1 MAESVIASSARLEEL
16 TAGFLREH
24 RPRGLAGVAAGVV
37 RDGELAWSAGCGLA
51 DVAAGRAPDETTLL
65 RIASITKTFTGTA
78 IMQLAGS
85 GGLHLDDPAVRH
97 LPELRAIGSPFGP
110 VETLTIR
117 RMLSHESGLQ
127 GEPPDTDWAGPA
139 YEASAARNLARV
151 AEVGLKVPPNSQSK
165 YSNLGYQML
174 GEIVTRVSGTPYPD
188 YLRQAILEP
197 LGLSSTGFEPLP
209 AALAMRRATGYRC
222 EPFTD
227 VLVPAAVVP
236 AVQAE
241 GGLLSSVAD
250 LARWL
255 VFQLSAYPAGAE
267 AGVGADGVGADGAGA
282 EKVLPAAQLRAMH
295 TPRYLA
301 DPDWTRAWGISWFAT
316 RKDGVVWIQHDGG
329 LPGFTSTACF
339 DRARPLGAIVLANG
353 IAPTAELAF
362 ALATAAGE
370 EAPGRPAAG
379 QAVPVPAAVKPLL
392 GLYSRQELG
401 VTLRLEWRDGAL
413 VLTDPDFPAYHPEL
427 TPAGDDDTFTVG
439 PGFRESGEKAVF
451 RRRADGQ
458 VTALFL
464 AAMTLIRLDTVP
476 ADR

>member
-1 MAESVIASSARLEEL
+1 MAESVIASPARLEEL

-51 DVAAGRAPDETTLL
+51 DVAAGRAPEETTLL
-65 RIASITKTFTGTA
+65 RVASITKTFTGTA

-110 VETLTIR
+110 VEALTIGR
-117 RMLSHESGLQ
+117 LLSHESGLQ
-127 GEPPDTDWAGPA
+127 GEPPGTDWAGPA
-139 YEASAARNLARV
+139 YEGSAARNLARA

-165 YSNLGYQML
+165 YSNLGYQLL
-174 GEIVTRVSGTPYPD
+174 GEIVARVSGTPYPD
-188 YLRQAILEP
+188 YLRQAILGP

-209 AALAMRRATGYRC
+209 AALAARRATGYRC

-241 GGLLSSVAD
+241 GGLWSSVAD

-255 VFQLSAYPAGAE
+255 AFQLSAYPAGAE
-267 AGVGADGVGADGAGA
+267 AGGAGA

-301 DPDWTRAWGISWFAT
+301 DPDWARAWGISWFAT
-316 RKDGVVWIQHDGG
+316 RRDGVVWVQHDGG
-329 LPGFTSTACF
+329 LPGFTSTVCF
-339 DRARPLGAIVLANG
+339 DRERPLGAIVLANG

-362 ALATAAGE
+362 ALAAAAGE
-370 EAPGRPAAG
+370 ETPGRPAAG
-379 QAVPVPAAVKPLL
+379 QAVPVPAAVQPLL
-392 GLYSRQELG
+392 GLYSLPELG

-413 VLTDPDFPAYHPEL
+413 VLTDPGVPAYRPEL
-427 TPAGDDDTFTVG
+427 TPAGDQDTFTVG

-458 VTALFL
+458 VTAMFL
-464 AAMTLIRLDTVP
+464 AAMTLTRLDTVP
-476 ADR
+476 ADGVQPPPA

>member
-1 MAESVIASSARLEEL
+1 VAEAGIASSARLEEL

-37 RDGELAWSAGCGLA
+37 WDGELAWSAGCGRA

-65 RIASITKTFTGTA
+65 AIASVTKTFTGTA
-78 IMQLAGS
+78 IMQLAGT

-127 GEPPDTDWAGPA
+127 GEPPGTDWAGPA
-139 YEASAARNLARV
+139 YDGSAARNLARA
-151 AEVGLKVPPNSQSK
+151 AEFGLKVPPNSQSK
-165 YSNLGYQML
+165 YSNLGYQLL
-174 GEIVTRVSGTPYPD
+174 GEIVARVSGTPYPD
-188 YLRQAILEP
+188 YLRQAVLEP

-209 AALAMRRATGYRC
+209 AALAARRATGYRC

-236 AVQAE
+236 PVQAE
-241 GGLLSSVAD
+241 GGLWSSVAD

-255 VFQLSAYPAGAE
+255 SFQLSAYPVGAE
-267 AGVGADGVGADGAGA
+267 AAGVAGAARAGAG
-282 EKVLPAAQLRAMH
+282 KVLPAAQLRAMH

-301 DPDWTRAWGISWFAT
+301 DPDWARAWGISWFAT

-329 LPGFTSTACF
+329 LPGFTSTVCF

-362 ALATAAGE
+362 ALASAVGE
-370 EAPGRPAAG
+370 ETPGRPAAG
-379 QAVPVPAAVKPLL
+379 QAVPVPAAVQPLL
-392 GLYSRQELG
+392 GLYSVPELG

-413 VLTDPDFPAYHPEL
+413 VLTDPEVPSYRPEL
-427 TPAGDDDTFTVG
+427 TPAGDQDTFTVG

-451 RRRADGQ
+451 HRRAGGQ
-458 VTALFL
+458 VTAMFL
-464 AAMTLIRLDTVP
+464 AAMTLTRLDPVP
-476 ADR
+476 AES

>member
-1 MAESVIASSARLEEL
+1 
-16 TAGFLREH
+16 
-24 RPRGLAGVAAGVV
+24 VV
-37 RDGELAWSAGCGLA
+37 RDGELAWSSAGCGLA
-51 DVAAGRAPDETTLL
+51 DVAAGRAPEETTLL

-78 IMQLAGS
+78 IMQLAGT

-117 RMLSHESGLQ
+117 RLLSHESGLQ
-127 GEPPDTDWAGPA
+127 GEPPGTDWAGPA
-139 YEASAARNLARV
+139 YQGSAARSLARA
-151 AEVGLKVPPNSQSK
+151 AEIGLKVPPNSQST

-174 GEIVTRVSGTPYPD
+174 GEIVARVSGTPYPD

-209 AALAMRRATGYRC
+209 AALAARQATGYWC

-236 AVQAE
+236 AVHAE
-241 GGLLSSVAD
+241 GGLWSSVAD

-255 VFQLSAYPAGAE
+255 AFQLSAYPAGA
-267 AGVGADGVGADGAGA
+267 GADSAGAGGA
-282 EKVLPAAQLRAMH
+282 GTEKVLPAVLLRAMH

-301 DPDWTRAWGISWFAT
+301 DPDWARAWGISWFAT
-316 RKDGVVWIQHDGG
+316 RRDGVVWVQHDGG
-329 LPGFTSTACF
+329 LPGFTSTVCF
-339 DRARPLGAIVLANG
+339 DRERPLGAIVLANG

-362 ALATAAGE
+362 ALAAAAGE
-370 EAPGRPAAG
+370 ETPGRPAAG
-379 QAVPVPAAVKPLL
+379 QAVLAPADIQPLL
-392 GLYSRQELG
+392 GLYAMPELG

-413 VLTDPDFPAYHPEL
+413 ALTDPEVPSYRPEL
-427 TPAGDDDTFTVG
+427 TPAGDPDTFTVG
-439 PGFRESGEKAVF
+439 PGFRESGERAVF

-458 VTALFL
+458 VTAMFL
-464 AAMTLIRLDTVP
+464 AAVTLTRLDTVP
-476 ADR
+476 AEG

>member
-1 MAESVIASSARLEEL
+1 MAGSVIASSARLEEL

-37 RDGELAWSAGCGLA
+37 RDGELAWSGGCGLA

-85 GGLHLDDPAVRH
+85 GGLHIDDPAVRH
-97 LPELRAIGSPFGP
+97 VPELRAIGSPFGP

-117 RMLSHESGLQ
+117 RLLSHESGLQ
-127 GEPPDTDWAGPA
+127 GEPPGTDWAGPA
-139 YEASAARNLARV
+139 YEGSAAQNLARA
-151 AEVGLKVPPNSQSK
+151 AEFGLKVPPNSQSK
-165 YSNLGYQML
+165 YSNLGYQLL
-174 GEIVTRVSGTPYPD
+174 GEIVARVSGTPYPD

-209 AALAMRRATGYRC
+209 APLAARRATGYRC

-227 VLVPAAVVP
+227 VLAPAVVIP
-236 AVQAE
+236 GVQAE
-241 GGLLSSVAD
+241 GGLWSCVAD

-255 VFQLSAYPAGAE
+255 SFQLSAYPAGAE
-267 AGVGADGVGADGAGA
+267 ADGAVGAIGAGA

-301 DPDWTRAWGISWFAT
+301 DPDWARAWGISWFAT

-329 LPGFTSTACF
+329 LPGFTSTVCF

-370 EAPGRPAAG
+370 EAPGKPAAG
-379 QAVPVPAAVKPLL
+379 QAVLAPAEVQPLL
-392 GLYSRQELG
+392 GLYSMPELG

-413 VLTDPDFPAYHPEL
+413 VLADPEVPSYRPEL
-427 TPAGDDDTFTVG
+427 TPAGDQDTFTVG

-458 VTALFL
+458 VTAMFL

-476 ADR
+476 ADG